1 MDWFGRANIEFTHA
15 ASPLQ
20 LQLNKATTA
29 GQANGKTT
37 TDLAQIC
44 RDSTPVCQLNP
55 LLFNGHLQTMWT
67 AVAQSAPEIY
77 YRRRIFDADHATYNG
92 TFAVDFAVPPF
103 KVPAPDPKL
112 PQPLPPRTAFFEEG
126 AFADIGSDDSR
137 PMLLVLHGLSGGSYE
152 VYLRHCLLPLLD
164 SVDEPWEIAVV
175 NSRGCA
181 GSSITSGVLF
191 NARAT
196 WDLRQVVLW
205 AREKFPNRPLFGLGF
220 SLGANIMTNY
230 VGEEGAGCPL
240 KAAVVVG
247 NPFDLQVSNKF
258 LQHSFLGRSVYETFM
273 GNNMKK
279 LINRHRE
286 AIIKHTDLDL
296 DRINQIKTLYEF
308 DREVQCPT
316 WGYPTEEAYY
326 RDASSCDLLLDIRIP
341 FMALQAKDDPIA
353 VAEAVP
359 VGEFKQNP
367 YTVLCMTSL
376 GGHLSWFEPG
386 GGRWHAK
393 PVTQFLHNMA
403 TKIDLDAIPRNLMD
417 HNSKQRPGVSFKP
430 LRRKLQIDLSQA

>member
-1 MDWFGRANIEFTHA
+1 MDWFGRARIEFTHA

-20 LQLNKATTA
+20 LPLKKGSASQARDSKTA
-29 GQANGKTT
+29 M
-37 TDLAQIC
+37 DLAQLC

-67 AVAQSAPEIY
+67 AVAQAAPEIY
-77 YRRRIFDADHATYNG
+77 YRRRIFDADHATYSG

-103 KVPAPDPKL
+103 EVLAPDPTL
-112 PQPLPPRTAFFEEG
+112 PQPLPPRTAFFDE
-126 AFADIGSDDSR
+126 ASFAGIGSTDTK

-152 VYLRHCLLPLLD
+152 VYLRHCLLPLLESD
-164 SVDEPWEIAVV
+164 DEPWEIAVV

-196 WDLRQVVLW
+196 WDIRQVVLW
-205 AREKFPNRPLFGLGF
+205 ARETFPNRPLFGLGF
-220 SLGANIMTNY
+220 SLGANILTNY

-258 LQHSFLGRSVYETFM
+258 LQRSFLGRSVYETVM
-273 GNNMKK
+273 GSNMKK

-341 FMALQAKDDPIA
+341 FMAIQAKDDPIA
-353 VAEAVP
+353 VEEAVP
-359 VGEFKQNP
+359 YGEFKQNP

-393 PVTQFLHNMA
+393 PVSRFLHNMA
-403 TKIDLDAIPRNLMD
+403 TKVDLDAIPRDLPD
-417 HNSKQRPGVSFKP
+417 HNSKQRPGVTFKP
-430 LRRKLQIDLSQA
+430 LRRKLQIDLSLE